1 MKATMLC
8 AVAVLALSAAFP
20 ASAQTSS
27 ATPAFAEQMR
37 QMERQRLDALVRGDR
52 AFADRITAEDYHLV
66 SPFGTVD
73 DKAAELRGLE
83 RHFYVSLTPGP
94 IAVRR
99 AGPNAA
105 ILRYVI
111 DAVVRL
117 RAGPHRARYW
127 HIDYYERRQGR
138 WQVVWSQS
146 TEILA
151 PTPPSA
157 PPVTRPG

>member
-1 MKATMLC
+1 MKAIMFF
-8 AVAVLALSAAFP
+8 VAAGMAAGAALP
-20 ASAQTSS
+20 AHGQTST

-37 QMERQRLDALVRGDR
+37 QLERQRLDAMVRGDR

-99 AGPNAA
+99 AGPDAA
-105 ILRYVI
+105 ILRYII
-111 DAVVRL
+111 DAVVNL
-117 RAGPHRARYW
+117 RAGPHEARYW
-127 HIDYYERRQGR
+127 HIDYYERRRGR

-151 PTPPSA
+151 PTTPSA
-157 PPVTRPG
+157 PPAPRPG